1 MRVAAITF
9 ICMAAFAVTLAGPLS
24 RPVAAED
31 AAAHALADKFARAAE
46 EAEQAREAEIEAKK
60 AAAEAAKEA
69 EAERARVAAE
79 KAARRKA
86 EAQRAADEADMLRRA
101 RAEAEARRE
110 ADRLAFEEQEK
121 ARLEAEQERA
131 RAEAEQ
137 EKARI
142 AAEEEKARIAAEQ
155 ERARAEAA
163 RLAQEAQSKRKED
176 ERRAEEVRQAEAAR
190 LAREVEEQR
199 RAEEEAARA
208 EEARRTEAARLA
220 KEAAEKRL
228 AEQREAEEKRLAR
241 EARAKLEQM
250 RMEEARRIAEKFR
263 LAREARERER
273 GTRNSLGG
281 PPPPPEMDQPA
292 PWSIDVG
299 PVHTRKSPSRVTV
312 LLLMEPRRRGFAGT
326 PGSANPVLCIG
337 RSCYISAGPETAADR
352 LSRWKALGPANSIGR
367 RAGPCRKQLACVFRS
382 VDLGGVSGA
391 IQPIDMG
398 LLRHDRRDI
407 KTVRADRTCDVIAGR
422 LYCATPII
430 GHRYRAWIVPE
441 AIAVKA
447 GWRTLERAI
456 AEGLPSARS
465 AKREDW
471 LTDVHALPTR

>member
-9 ICMAAFAVTLAGPLS
+9 TCMAAFAVTLAQPLS
-24 RPVAAED
+24 RPAAAAD
-31 AAAHALADKFARAAE
+31 AAAHALADKFARAAA
-46 EAEQAREAEIEAKK
+46 EAVRAQEAKK
-60 AAAEAAKEA
+60 ADEAARKA
-69 EAERARVAAE
+69 EAERARIAAE
-79 KAARRKA
+79 NAAHRKA

-101 RAEAEARRE
+101 HAEAEARRE
-110 ADRLAFEEQEK
+110 ADQQAFEEQEK

-131 RAEAEQ
+131 RAEAEE

-142 AAEEEKARIAAEQ
+142 AAEEEKARVAAEQ

-163 RLAQEAQSKRKED
+163 RLAQEAETQRKED
-176 ERRAEEVRQAEAAR
+176 ERRAEEARQAEAAR

-208 EEARRTEAARLA
+208 DEARQAEAARLA
-220 KEAAEKRL
+220 KEAEVKRLAQKRAQERAAEQKRL
-228 AEQREAEEKRLAR
+228 AE

-292 PWSIDVG
+292 PWSVDKG
-299 PVHTRKSPSRVTV
+299 LAHTGKMPSRVTV

-337 RSCYISAGPETAADR
+337 RSCYISAGPETPANR

-367 RAGPCRKQLACVFRS
+367 RAGPCRKQLTCVFRN

-391 IQPIDMG
+391 IQPVDMG

-422 LYCATPII
+422 LFCATPII
-430 GHRYRAWIVPE
+430 GHRYRAWVVPE
-441 AIAVKA
+441 AIAAKA
-447 GWRTLERAI
+447 GWRALERAL
-456 AEGLPSARS
+456 AEGLPAARS
-465 AKREDW
+465 AQREDW
-471 LTDVHALPTR
+471 LTDVYALPTR